1 MIMQDNILAKL
12 KERCNE
18 IVKDFYDGGHGLK
31 GTELKNYTSGDGLNI
46 GFEGCVQEVIS
57 LIVRELGLEDRVVV
71 NGDYFNP
78 PCDMKEE
85 CDPQRLDFHIWKD
98 DKAVLLIE
106 TRAWVDK
113 PFYTLKRAVVRNF
126 MELDYVRE
134 RLRADAE
141 FVFLALALDIK
152 DRLVS
157 TMDKTMG
164 YGDRITEIKLSPYRR
179 GYQKKNYFDFGHV
192 QESVDKLV
200 ELLYNKLN
208 QDEKEISI
216 AA

>member
-1 MIMQDNILAKL
+1 MQGNTLDKL
-12 KERCNE
+12 KKLSNE
-18 IVKDFYDGGHGLK
+18 IVEDFYNSGQGLK

-46 GFEGCVQEVIS
+46 GFEGCVQELIS
-57 LIVRELGLEDRVVV
+57 LVVSELGLQNRVAV

-78 PCDMKEE
+78 PASMKEE

-134 RLRADAE
+134 KLHDDAE

-152 DRLVS
+152 DRLVL

-192 QESVDKLV
+192 KESVDKLV

-208 QDEKEISI
+208 QDEKESSI

>member
-1 MIMQDNILAKL
+1 MLDKTLLRL
-12 KERCNE
+12 KKQSNK
-18 IVKDFYDGGHGLK
+18 IVEDFYNNGKGLK

-57 LIVRELGLEDRVVV
+57 LVVRELGLQDRVVV

-78 PCDMKEE
+78 PSDMKDE

-134 RLRADAE
+134 NLRDDAE

-152 DRLVS
+152 DRLIS

-164 YGDRITEIKLSPYRR
+164 YGSRITEIKLSPHRR
-179 GYQKKNYFDFGHV
+179 GYKKKNYFDFGHV

-208 QDEKEISI
+208 QNEKENNI

>member
-1 MIMQDNILAKL
+1 MIMLDKTLLKL
-12 KERCNE
+12 KEQSNK
-18 IVKDFYDGGHGLK
+18 IVEDFYTNGKGLK

-46 GFEGCVQEVIS
+46 GFEGCVQEIIS
-57 LIVRELGLEDRVVV
+57 LVVSELGLENRVVV

-78 PCDMKEE
+78 PEDMSEE

-134 RLRADAE
+134 RLRDDAE

-152 DRLVS
+152 DRLIS
-157 TMDKTMG
+157 TMDRTMG
-164 YGDRITEIKLSPYRR
+164 YGNRITEIKLSPYRR

-192 QESVDKLV
+192 KESVDKLV

-208 QDEKEISI
+208 QDEKENSI